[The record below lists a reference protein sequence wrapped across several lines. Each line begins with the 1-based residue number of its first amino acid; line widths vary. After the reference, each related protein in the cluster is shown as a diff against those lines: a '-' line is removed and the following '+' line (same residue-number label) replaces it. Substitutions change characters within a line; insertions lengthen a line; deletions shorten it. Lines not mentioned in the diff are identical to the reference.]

1 LADLPSSPSFRSPLS
16 TRQTMVARL
25 LRSTDFQRVLAV
37 PPRSRSTH
45 FAVHH
50 VAACPSLSA
59 GQLRMQVKAEL
70 STGDA
75 PSCPPPV
82 DGSVSEPSK
91 LAAQPAPEGCWL
103 GLVVPKRHAKRSVT
117 RNLLKR
123 QMRTVMAEQAANL
136 PPGLWVLRLK
146 APFDRKVFTSPAS
159 DPLRAAAGDELL
171 QLLQRAAARR

>member
-1 LADLPSSPSFRSPLS
+1 
-16 TRQTMVARL
+16 MVARL

-50 VAACPSLSA
+50 VPACPSLSA
-59 GQLRMQVKAEL
+59 GQLRMQAKAEL

-75 PSCPPPV
+75 PGCPLAV
-82 DGSVSEPSK
+82 DGSVDV
-91 LAAQPAPEGCWL
+91 AAKVLPAPLPADRWL

-117 RNLLKR
+117 RSLLKR
-123 QMRTVMAEQAANL
+123 QMRTVMAAQADSL

-146 APFDRKVFTSPAS
+146 APFDRKLFTSPAS
-159 DPLRAAAGDELL
+159 DPLREAAGDELL
-171 QLLQRAAARR
+171 QLLQRAAVRG

>member
-1 LADLPSSPSFRSPLS
+1 
-16 TRQTMVARL
+16 MVARL
-25 LRSTDFQRVLAV
+25 LRSTDFQRVLAA

-50 VAACPSLSA
+50 VPASPSLSA
-59 GQLRMQVKAEL
+59 GQLRMQAKAEL

-75 PSCPPPV
+75 PSCPPSV
-82 DGSVSEPSK
+82 DGSAGETAEGL
-91 LAAQPAPEGCWL
+91 LALPLADRWL

-117 RNLLKR
+117 RSLLKR
-123 QMRTVMAEQAANL
+123 QMRTVMAAQADSL

-159 DPLRAAAGDELL
+159 DPLREAAGDELL
-171 QLLQRAAARR
+171 QLLQRAAARG

>member
-1 LADLPSSPSFRSPLS
+1 
-16 TRQTMVARL
+16 MVARL

-50 VAACPSLSA
+50 VAACPTPSA
-59 GQLRMQVKAEL
+59 AQLRMQAKAEL
-70 STGDA
+70 STADA
-75 PSCPPPV
+75 PACPLAV
-82 DGSVSEPSK
+82 DEQPTEPQR
-91 LAAQPAPEGCWL
+91 AQPSRQSLRTSDAPPSDCWL

-123 QMRTVMAEQAANL
+123 QMRSVMAAQAASL
-136 PPGLWVLRLK
+136 APGLWVVRLK
-146 APFDRKVFTSPAS
+146 APFDRKEFTSPAS
-159 DPLRAAAGDELL
+159 DPLRAAVGDELT